1 MELKKYIP
9 FLLLI
14 GLIIFLIPYSI
25 PLVLA
30 LLTAVLLEPFVKLLI
45 RSFSIKR
52 VWSVTIA
59 FTLFLALMALGCYWA
74 VTTLVVQI
82 IDFTEQLPE
91 YAQYI
96 FENVEA
102 LIFQLQQYYQ
112 EIPPEYVSTIQDALN
127 DLRQFSVDFL
137 SNIAN
142 GLVGFLTAVPILL
155 IKLLIYLV
163 SLFLISLDLPKIH
176 AGFLNMF
183 SDEAKEKVQLV
194 LNQLSFAFVGFLRAQ
209 LILSFLTFI
218 IAWVGLLILDVKYAL
233 LLSLLI
239 VLVDILPI
247 LGTGSFLVPWALYN
261 LYVGDQ
267 RLAIGL
273 LVLFLLITIFRRI
286 IEPKILGSSLGI
298 SALSALASLYIG
310 FALLGIVGLI
320 IGPALVII
328 IKSLVKAGFLN
339 VKIDF

>member
-9 FLLLI
+9 FVLLI
-14 GLIIFLIPYSI
+14 GFIIFLIPYSI

-30 LLTAVLLEPFVKLLI
+30 LLTAILLEPFVKLLI
-45 RSFSIKR
+45 RSFSLKR
-52 VWSVTIA
+52 VWSVTIT
-59 FTLFLALMALGCYWA
+59 FTLFLALMALGTYWA

-82 IDFTEQLPE
+82 IDFTEQLPQ

-96 FENVEA
+96 FENVES
-102 LIFQLQQYYQ
+102 LIFQLEQYYQ

-142 GLVGFLTAVPILL
+142 GLVGFLTAVPVLL

-176 AGFLNMF
+176 SGFLNLF
-183 SDEAKEKVQLV
+183 SEQAKEKVQLV
-194 LNQLSFAFVGFLRAQ
+194 LQQLSLAFIGFLRAQ
-209 LILSFLTFI
+209 VILSFLTFI
-218 IAWVGLLILDVKYAL
+218 IAWIGLLVLDVKYAL
-233 LLSLLI
+233 IFSLLI
-239 VLVDILPI
+239 VIVDILPI

-298 SALSALASLYIG
+298 SALAALTSLYIG